1 MIVNFEVTPSIGRHP
16 ISTFEDMAM
25 KETQDDIIEQ
35 TRESVEDKTDEPPM
49 YRVVFY
55 NDDFTPKA
63 FVVEVL
69 VHLFHK
75 SLGEAT
81 ELMWRVHRGQRGV
94 AGVYPRE
101 IAETK
106 VAAVIALAREN
117 GFPFKVSL
125 EPDD

>member
-1 MIVNFEVTPSIGRHP
+1 
-16 ISTFEDMAM
+16 M
-25 KETQDDIIEQ
+25 KEPQDDIIEQ
-35 TRESVEDKTDEPPM
+35 TKEEVSEKTDEPSM

-55 NDDFTPKA
+55 NDDFTPKE
-63 FVVEVL
+63 FVVEIL
-69 VHLFHK
+69 VRLFHK
-75 SLGEAT
+75 SLAEAT

-94 AGVYPRE
+94 AGVYPLE